1 MARLS
6 LRPFFA
12 GTDLVERRG
21 VRARWRT
28 KQKKIKSKKKGPE
41 YRQHTATTTRPAT
54 IRRRPALSA
63 FVVPF
68 RAVCSFF
75 CFTLWLPCRE
85 THKAKKK
92 TREEKTLGRASK
104 EIKKRLKGCILFR
117 PFLLSSSWMCASL
130 FFFFRRLG
138 RR

>member
-92 TREEKTLGRASK
+92 QERRKPSVGRR
-104 EIKKRLKGCILFR
+104 KRLKR
-117 PFLLSSSWMCASL
+117 D
-130 FFFFRRLG
+130 
-138 RR
+138 